1 MLYLKDYACEGD
13 MPKGARTGS
22 ADRVCW
28 YAVDH
33 AAVRVYALSP
43 PDDMTGWQSLLPLIE
58 LAGHS
63 SGLSANFHYVV
74 ETDVPETMDLE
85 LNKWYA
91 QEHLPGLAKVP
102 GTIRASRF
110 MRVAGSPKYFACYD
124 LASADP
130 LTRSEWLAVRNTE
143 WSSRVRPHFQNT
155 RRTLY
160 CAHRPPA

>member
-1 MLYLKDYACEGD
+1 MLYLKDYACESD
-13 MPKGARTGS
+13 VPQNALTAS
-22 ADRVCW
+22 ANAVCW

-33 AAVRVYALSP
+33 AAVRVYASTP
-43 PDDMTGWQSLLPLIE
+43 PVDMTGWQSLQPLIE
-58 LAGHS
+58 LPGPAMGQ
-63 SGLSANFHYVV
+63 SAIFHYVV
-74 ETDVPETMDLE
+74 ETDIPVTMEEE

-110 MRVAGSPKYFACYD
+110 MRAAGAPKYVACYD
-124 LASADP
+124 LVSAQT
-130 LTRSEWLAVRNTE
+130 LERSEWLAVRNTE

-160 CAHRPPA
+160 CAHRP